1 MRVIIQ
7 HNYEDL
13 SNWAASYIAKRINEF
28 NPTPNRP
35 FVIGLP
41 TGSSPLGVYRVYI
54 YIIIE
59 KL

>member
-54 YIIIE
+54 YIYI
-59 KL
+59 